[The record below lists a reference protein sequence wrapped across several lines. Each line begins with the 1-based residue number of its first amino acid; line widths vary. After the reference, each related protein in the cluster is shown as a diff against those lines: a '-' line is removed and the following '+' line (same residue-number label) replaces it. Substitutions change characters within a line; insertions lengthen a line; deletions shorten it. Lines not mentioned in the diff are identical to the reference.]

1 MEARATLNGTSVSK
15 TFVAVVLVL
24 VAMGLGAMGG
34 YVVKGFGASGAST
47 TVSAPAHPAPGTV
60 LRQDNP
66 VRAIEPNRIQKDDV
80 LTAGGQV
87 HPAPGTVLRQD
98 NPVQNAAQLPA
109 YIQNEIDR
117 PQAAP
122 RLSQDDPAF
131 IQKYAQKSA
140 AVDTQVI
147 GTRGNHGD
155 LQ

>member
-1 MEARATLNGTSVSK
+1 MEARATLNGSSVSK
-15 TFVAVVLVL
+15 TFVAAVLVL

-34 YVVKGFGASGAST
+34 YAVKGLGASGAST
-47 TVSAPAHPAPGTV
+47 TSIGDVHPAAGTVLRQDNPPQVILRPAPGTV

-66 VRAIEPNRIQKDDV
+66 
-80 LTAGGQV
+80 
-87 HPAPGTVLRQD
+87 PAVKNAELPG
-98 NPVQNAAQLPA
+98 

-117 PQAAP
+117 SQAAP

-131 IQKYAQKSA
+131 IQKYAQKSST
-140 AVDTQVI
+140 DDSNQVI